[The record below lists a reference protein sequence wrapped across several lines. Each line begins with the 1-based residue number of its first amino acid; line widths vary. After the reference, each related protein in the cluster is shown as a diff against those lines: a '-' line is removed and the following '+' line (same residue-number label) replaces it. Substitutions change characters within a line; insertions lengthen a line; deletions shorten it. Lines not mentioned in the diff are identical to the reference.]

1 MSATNQQI
9 PRLFYVEKSL
19 FCLHFWRIVLLDIE
33 FLVNNFFVSTL
44 WMCHPTTFKPPLL
57 PMISQP
63 YSIAVPLHVMNHYF
77 FLLLSWFSFFFFF
90 CLCLPTICLWYVFII
105 LGVHEASWICTLM
118 LIKFRKFWAIISSN
132 TLSSFLSLLF
142 FYKFISLCIYVIFHR
157 SQRHSS
163 LFFHLFSLFF
173 K

>member
-1 MSATNQQI
+1 MSASNQQI

-90 CLCLPTICLWYVFII
+90 LSL
-105 LGVHEASWICTLM
+105 
-118 LIKFRKFWAIISSN
+118 SSN
-132 TLSSFLSLLF
+132 NLPLVCVYHTWGSWSFLDLYTHAYQIQEVLGHYF
-142 FYKFISLCIYVIFHR
+142 F
-157 SQRHSS
+157 
-163 LFFHLFSLFF
+163 
-173 K
+173 